1 MAPVSP
7 RKDVMSKT
15 AREETELGYRRNLR
29 ELQIELVKFQRQ
41 LIKRGDRILVLIEGR
56 DRCPVT
62 ISEMMPDTPRPAVV
76 QRQRS
81 TWCGNVGFLQ
91 NNSDLLRS
99 LPMSRSVAS
108 VCRSLVRN
116 NP

>member
-56 DRCPVT
+56 DGAGKDGVIKHIVEHLSPR
-62 ISEMMPDTPRPAVV
+62 DTRVVALPAPTSSSA
-76 QRQRS
+76 QRI
-81 TWCGNVGFLQ
+81 
-91 NNSDLLRS
+91 
-99 LPMSRSVAS
+99 
-108 VCRSLVRN
+108 
-116 NP
+116 